1 MNGISRK
8 RIISAAAVIAV
19 LTAGAAAYGWWGMH
33 NAVPDYRFGKIERGA
48 ITAAVSATGTVNP
61 VTVVQVGSQ
70 VSGQL
75 KEVLVDFNS
84 AVKKDQVIAR
94 IDPDSFALRVN
105 QAMADVEAARATV
118 LTQRA
123 NVAALHA
130 EVSRARVGLAE
141 AEREFNRNK
150 MLHEKNFVS
159 AAALDK
165 AEFAYRT
172 AQEQVKV
179 TQAQLAVGESQVR
192 NVEALV
198 KQRDSQLSQAK
209 VDLDRTTIRAP
220 VDGIVIKKS
229 VEPGQTVA
237 ASLQAPELFVI
248 AQDLRR
254 MQVDTSIDEAEVG
267 RIREGQPA
275 TFTVDSFP
283 GRVFRGT
290 VGQVRKA
297 ALVVQNV
304 VTYTAVIATSNPNLE
319 LFPGMTANVRI
330 VVDTREKVLKLPN
343 AALRFRPAGVSD
355 ARDSGAS
362 QDSAGAA
369 APAGESKKGGGGQQG
384 SQAQRETLTKE
395 LQLTAEQ
402 QAKLEAA
409 LNETRDRIRA
419 LDAGDKGDRRRQ
431 AERLRAESRTRI
443 AEMLNPEQRKRYEE
457 MTATRA
463 GGGRSVTSGRVWVVD
478 DTGKPNPVSVRIGL
492 ADGTHS
498 EVVGGTL
505 QEGAQVI
512 VGMQA
517 DGKGRTQQAK
527 GGPRFGF

>member
-1 MNGISRK
+1 MPRK
-8 RIISAAAVIAV
+8 TVIGAAVVIAV
-19 LTAGAAAYGWWGMH
+19 LTAGAAAYGWWG
-33 NAVPDYRFGKIERGA
+33 ARSAEPEYRFGKIERGA

-75 KEVLVDFNS
+75 KEIYVDFNS
-84 AVKKDQVIAR
+84 AVKKDQVIAQ
-94 IDPDSFALRVN
+94 IDPDSFKLRVN

-123 NVAALHA
+123 NVAALQA
-130 EVSRARVGLAE
+130 EASRAKVGLADS
-141 AEREFNRNK
+141 EREFQRNR

-165 AEFAYRT
+165 AEFAHRT

-179 TQAQLAVGESQVR
+179 ALAQLAVGESQVR

-198 KQRDSQLSQAK
+198 RQRESQLAQAR

-220 VDGIVIKKS
+220 VDGIVVEKA

-237 ASLQAPELFVI
+237 ASLQAPKLFVI

-267 RIREGQPA
+267 RIREGQSA

-283 GRVFRGT
+283 GRIFRGT

-330 VVDTREKVLKLPN
+330 VVDTREKALKVPN
-343 AALRFRPAGVSD
+343 AALRFRPAGAAD
-355 ARDSGAS
+355 ARDAAVS
-362 QDSAGAA
+362 QGPAGAPA
-369 APAGESKKGGGGQQG
+369 AETESKKGGGGQQA
-384 SQAQRETLTKE
+384 QAQRDRLTKE
-395 LQLTAEQ
+395 LNLTPEQ
-402 QAKLEAA
+402 QARLDAI
-409 LNETRDRIRA
+409 LSDTRDRIRA
-419 LDAGDKGDRRRQ
+419 LAIEDKGERRRQ
-431 AERLRAESRTRI
+431 SERLRVESRARI
-443 AEMLNPEQRKRYEE
+443 AEILNPEQRKRYEE
-457 MTATRA
+457 MAPARA
-463 GGGRSVTSGRVWVVD
+463 GAGRSVTGGRVWVVD
-478 DTGKPNPVSVRIGL
+478 DTGKPKPVSVRIGL

-498 EVVGGTL
+498 EVVGGEL
-505 QEGAQVI
+505 QEGTPVI
-512 VGMQA
+512 IGTQA
-517 DGKGRTQQAK
+517 DAKLARTQSK

>member
-1 MNGISRK
+1 MSRQHV
-8 RIISAAAVIAV
+8 IVAAIVAVV
-19 LTAGAAAYGWWGMH
+19 LAGGAGAYALWGAGGAA
-33 NAVPDYRFGKIERGA
+33 PEYRLGKIERGS

-84 AVKKDQVIAR
+84 AVRKGQVIAR
-94 IDPDSFALRVN
+94 IDSDSFTLRVN

-118 LTQRA
+118 LTQQA
-123 NVAALHA
+123 NVAALRA
-130 EVSRARVGLAE
+130 EVSRAKVGLAD
-141 AEREFNRNK
+141 AEREFQRNK

-165 AEFAYRT
+165 AEFSFRN

-179 TQAQLAVGESQVR
+179 AQAQLAVGESQVR

-198 KQRDSQLSQAK
+198 RQRESQLAQAR

-220 VDGIVIKKS
+220 VDGIVVKKS

-248 AQDLRR
+248 AQDLSQ
-254 MQVDTSIDEAEVG
+254 MQVDTSIDESEVG
-267 RIREGQPA
+267 RVREGQPA

-283 GRVFRGT
+283 GRQFRGT
-290 VGQVRKA
+290 VRQVRKA

-330 VVDTREKVLKLPN
+330 VTDTRENVLKVPN
-343 AALRFRPAGVSD
+343 AALRFRPAGVTEPRD
-355 ARDSGAS
+355 AAGGRDAASTGAE
-362 QDSAGAA
+362 DDA
-369 APAGESKKGGGGQQG
+369 KKGKGGGQQG
-384 SQAQRETLTKE
+384 GGEALRERLTRE
-395 LQLTAEQ
+395 LQLDAAQ
-402 QAKLEAA
+402 QAKLEAI

-419 LDAGDKGDRRRQ
+419 LDAEDKGERRKQ
-431 AERLRAESRTRI
+431 AERLRAESRARI
-443 AEMLNPEQRKRYEE
+443 AEILNPEQRKRYEE
-457 MTATRA
+457 MTPAR
-463 GGGRSVTSGRVWVVD
+463 GGGRRAVTSGRVWVTD
-478 DTGKPNPVSVRIGL
+478 ESGKPKAVSVRVGL

-498 EVVGGTL
+498 ELVGGEL

-512 VGMQA
+512 VGTQTDA
-517 DGKGRTQQAK
+517 KRAQQQAK